1 MPSGPRSPGSSPGR
15 PVNWPTTWAG
25 DDRPGEGYPAKTG
38 RLTAARHQAEEII
51 RHEYGPLTSDHD
63 DDCDDQGEPS
73 RFGERPV
80 VVDRNHPSWADV
92 DAEQQERIDGPA
104 AD

>member
-1 MPSGPRSPGSSPGR
+1 
-15 PVNWPTTWAG
+15 VNWPTTW
-25 DDRPGEGYPAKTG
+25 PATTG
-38 RLTAARHQAEEII
+38 QAEEII
-51 RHEYGPLTSDHD
+51 RHEYGPLTTDHD